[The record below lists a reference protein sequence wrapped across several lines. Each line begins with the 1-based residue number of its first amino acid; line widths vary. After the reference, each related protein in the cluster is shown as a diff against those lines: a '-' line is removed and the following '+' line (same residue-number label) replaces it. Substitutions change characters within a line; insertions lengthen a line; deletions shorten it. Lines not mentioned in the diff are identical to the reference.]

1 MNLNYKLRTIEL
13 RFKKGGLMAEKEL
26 GKITHFFDKISVAV
40 VDLSGNLSLGE
51 KIHVKGHTTDFVQ
64 DIDSMQ
70 LDKTAVNKAS
80 AGQVIGLKLN
90 KLVREGDRVYK
101 VE

>member
-1 MNLNYKLRTIEL
+1 
-13 RFKKGGLMAEKEL
+13 MAEKEL